1 MLPLN
6 RWPSAYSSLPLLLKL
21 PVSSTQI
28 EAAPVP
34 VSHRADGSWIKQ
46 HLLDLLLPGSLAL
59 WALGVSRTNAANVGH
74 YGLPPLLPP
83 VYYAGIA
90 LLVISASI
98 ELIRSRMSAWRMAL
112 HATALVVMLYGTAP
126 LVYQEGRYGWLY
138 KTIGVV
144 QYINAH
150 GQLNPQIDIY
160 QNWPGFFAL
169 AGWFDKVAGVGS
181 PLAYAKWAQLVF
193 ELAALPLLYLSY
205 DALSLT
211 FRQRW
216 VALMLYSASNWVG
229 QDYLSP
235 QALGTILSL
244 GIMALAMR
252 WLSMGNFSGRNKR
265 ARELRA
271 DTAPRAPDQNQLSH
285 PARFAMCCTLLLV
298 FFVLTFTHELSPY
311 LLAVQLGLLMVP
323 RLLRPRWLPLALAA
337 VALGYLL
344 PHFTFVNQN
353 FGILSSLGNFFGNV
367 APPSSAT
374 GHLVPPHSVKVIE
387 ECQKVLS
394 LSMWGLALVG
404 AWVRRRSKRTVL
416 TLLILAFSPFLL
428 LALIAYGNEGILRV
442 YLFSLPWTAALAASA
457 VAPAPSL
464 VRQIRSGWGKR
475 RRRPANSENRDGEL
489 SLRRLLDA
497 LRIALALAFML
508 TLFFPSF
515 FGDDSFNVIPASEV
529 TAMTSLQQNYPVG
542 PVYSASGNGAEQD
555 TSRYNL
561 FSWLTVFGD
570 VVAPGAPVHADIANV
585 IAQNAYSYTG
595 GLQPAYV
602 VVAPSM
608 VAYNASYAAVTDAS
622 SFSTL
627 LNSLARSHVWKLIDK
642 VDGTYIYEL
651 PMASEKPPSASA
663 RPRPRPRTRLSP
675 RASVRTSG

>member
-1 MLPLN
+1 M
-6 RWPSAYSSLPLLLKL
+6 
-21 PVSSTQI
+21 
-28 EAAPVP
+28 
-34 VSHRADGSWIKQ
+34 
-46 HLLDLLLPGSLAL
+46 
-59 WALGVSRTNAANVGH
+59 ANVGH

-98 ELIRSRMSAWRMAL
+98 ELVRSRMSAWRMAL

-181 PLAYAKWAQLVF
+181 PLQYAKWAQLVF

-265 ARELRA
+265 ARELHA
-271 DTAPRAPDQNQLSH
+271 DTAPRAPDQKQLAH
-285 PARFAMCCTLLLV
+285 PARLATCCTLMV
-298 FFVLTFTHELSPY
+298 IFFVLTFTHELSPY
-311 LLAVQLGLLMVP
+311 LLIVQLGLLMVP

-337 VALGYLL
+337 LALGYLL
-344 PHFTFVNQN
+344 PHFSFVNQN
-353 FGILSSLGNFFGNV
+353 FGILSSLGNFFGNA
-367 APPSSAT
+367 APPSSAA
-374 GHLVPPHSVKVIE
+374 GYVIPPHSEKVIE

-475 RRRPANSENRDGEL
+475 RRHSENSENRHKEL
-489 SLRRLLDA
+489 SLRSLLDG
-497 LRIALALAFML
+497 LRIALALAFVL

-515 FGDDSFNVIPASEV
+515 FGDDSFNVMPESEV

-542 PVYSASGNGAEQD
+542 PVYSASGNGAEED

-570 VVAPGAPVHADIANV
+570 VVAPGAPVNADIANV
-585 IAQNAYSYTG
+585 IAQNAYGYTG

-608 VAYNASYAAVTDAS
+608 VAYNASYATVTAAS

-642 VDGTYIYEL
+642 VGGTYIYEL
-651 PMASEKPPSASA
+651 PIANEKPPSASA
-663 RPRPRPRTRLSP
+663 RPTPRPRTKTPRPRTKSSP
-675 RASVRTSG
+675 RASARTSG

>member
-1 MLPLN
+1 
-6 RWPSAYSSLPLLLKL
+6 
-21 PVSSTQI
+21 
-28 EAAPVP
+28 
-34 VSHRADGSWIKQ
+34 
-46 HLLDLLLPGSLAL
+46 
-59 WALGVSRTNAANVGH
+59 
-74 YGLPPLLPP
+74 
-83 VYYAGIA
+83 
-90 LLVISASI
+90 
-98 ELIRSRMSAWRMAL
+98 
-112 HATALVVMLYGTAP
+112 
-126 LVYQEGRYGWLY
+126 
-138 KTIGVV
+138 
-144 QYINAH
+144 
-150 GQLNPQIDIY
+150 
-160 QNWPGFFAL
+160 
-169 AGWFDKVAGVGS
+169 
-181 PLAYAKWAQLVF
+181 
-193 ELAALPLLYLSY
+193 
-205 DALSLT
+205 
-211 FRQRW
+211 
-216 VALMLYSASNWVG
+216 LYSASNWVG

-252 WLSMGNFSGRNKR
+252 WLSMGNFSGRYKR

-285 PARFAMCCTLLLV
+285 PARLAMCCTLMLV

-353 FGILSSLGNFFGNV
+353 FGILSSLGNFFGNA
-367 APPSSAT
+367 APPPSLAT
-374 GHLVPPHSVKVIE
+374 GYLVPPHSVKVIE

-508 TLFFPSF
+508 ALFFPAF
-515 FGDDSFNVIPASEV
+515 FGDDSFNVMPESEV

-542 PVYSASGNGAEQD
+542 PVYSATGNGAEED

-570 VVAPGAPVHADIANV
+570 VVAPGAPVHANIANV

-608 VAYNASYAAVTDAS
+608 AAYNASYAAVTDAS

-651 PMASEKPPSASA
+651 PIASQKPPSAPA
-663 RPRPRPRTRLSP
+663 RPTPRPRTKSSP
-675 RASVRTSG
+675 RASARTSG

>member
-1 MLPLN
+1 M
-6 RWPSAYSSLPLLLKL
+6 
-21 PVSSTQI
+21 SSTQI
-28 EAAPVP
+28 KAAPAP
-34 VSHRADGSWIKQ
+34 ASNRAGDDWIKQ
-46 HLLDLLLPGSLAL
+46 HLFDLLLPVSLAL
-59 WALGVSRTNAANVGH
+59 WAIGISSTNAANVGN
-74 YGLPPLLPP
+74 YGLPPQLPP
-83 VYYAGIA
+83 VYYAGVA
-90 LLVISASI
+90 LLVVSASI
-98 ELIRSRMSAWRMAL
+98 ELTRGRMSTWRMSF
-112 HATALVVMLYGTAP
+112 HATALVAMLYGTAP

-265 ARELRA
+265 ARKLRA
-271 DTAPRAPDQNQLSH
+271 DTAPRAPDQKQISH
-285 PARFAMCCTLLLV
+285 PARLAMCCTLMV
-298 FFVLTFTHELSPY
+298 IFFVLTFTHELSPY

-323 RLLRPRWLPLALAA
+323 RLLRPRWLPVALAA
-337 VALGYLL
+337 IALAYLL

-353 FGILSSLGNFFGNV
+353 FGILSSLGNFFGNA
-367 APPSSAT
+367 APPSSAAT
-374 GHLVPPHSVKVIE
+374 AYLAPPHSVKVIE

-394 LSMWGLALVG
+394 LSMWGLALIG

-428 LALIAYGNEGILRV
+428 LGLIAYGNEGILRV

-464 VRQIRSGWGKR
+464 VRQIRSSWGKR
-475 RRRPANSENRDGEL
+475 RRRLANSENRDAEP
-489 SLRRLLDA
+489 SLRRLLDG

-508 TLFFPSF
+508 ALFFPAF
-515 FGDDSFNVIPASEV
+515 FGDDSFNVMPESEV

-542 PVYSASGNGAEQD
+542 PVFSATENGAQED
-555 TSRYNL
+555 TSRYNS

-570 VVAPGAPVHADIANV
+570 VVAPGASVNANIANV
-585 IAQNAYSYTG
+585 IAQNAESYTDG
-595 GLQPAYV
+595 QQPAYV

-608 VAYNASYAAVTDAS
+608 AAYNSDYAALTYAS
-622 SFSTL
+622 SFNTL
-627 LNSLARSHVWKLIDK
+627 LNSLARSRVWKLIDK

-651 PMASEKPPSASA
+651 PIASERPAPAPA
-663 RPRPRPRTRLSP
+663 RPTPRPRAKSSPKLPRSSARTE
-675 RASVRTSG
+675 RTSP

>member
-6 RWPSAYSSLPLLLKL
+6 RWPSAYSSLPLLLKF

-59 WALGVSRTNAANVGH
+59 WALGVSRTNAANVGN

-98 ELIRSRMSAWRMAL
+98 EFIRSRMSAWRMAL

-144 QYINAH
+144 QYIDAH

-169 AGWFDKVAGVGS
+169 TGWFDKVAGVGS
-181 PLAYAKWAQLVF
+181 PLQYAKWAQLVF

-271 DTAPRAPDQNQLSH
+271 DTAPRAPDQKQLAH
-285 PARFAMCCTLLLV
+285 PARLATCCTLLLI

-311 LLAVQLGLLMVP
+311 LLIVQLGLLMVP
-323 RLLRPRWLPLALAA
+323 RLLRPRWLPL
-337 VALGYLL
+337 LL
-344 PHFTFVNQN
+344 PQS
-353 FGILSSLGNFFGNV
+353 LSGTCCHTSALLTKISGYCLLLVIF
-367 APPSSAT
+367 SAT
-374 GHLVPPHSVKVIE
+374 RP
-387 ECQKVLS
+387 
-394 LSMWGLALVG
+394 
-404 AWVRRRSKRTVL
+404 
-416 TLLILAFSPFLL
+416 
-428 LALIAYGNEGILRV
+428 
-442 YLFSLPWTAALAASA
+442 
-457 VAPAPSL
+457 
-464 VRQIRSGWGKR
+464 R
-475 RRRPANSENRDGEL
+475 RRRPRV
-489 SLRRLLDA
+489 
-497 LRIALALAFML
+497 M
-508 TLFFPSF
+508 
-515 FGDDSFNVIPASEV
+515 
-529 TAMTSLQQNYPVG
+529 
-542 PVYSASGNGAEQD
+542 
-555 TSRYNL
+555 
-561 FSWLTVFGD
+561 
-570 VVAPGAPVHADIANV
+570 
-585 IAQNAYSYTG
+585 
-595 GLQPAYV
+595 
-602 VVAPSM
+602 
-608 VAYNASYAAVTDAS
+608 
-622 SFSTL
+622 
-627 LNSLARSHVWKLIDK
+627 
-642 VDGTYIYEL
+642 
-651 PMASEKPPSASA
+651 
-663 RPRPRPRTRLSP
+663 
-675 RASVRTSG
+675 